1 MTPRIVRKIAL
12 PLAAV
17 AAVGT
22 GAAAYAATT
31 SDSSTAVAGPYYMCV
46 GSGSHQVTKI
56 WGHGTNATC
65 PSGKLLFRWKAVGE
79 RGPRGPRGPAGVNAP
94 SWRSEVDNGT
104 EFALSNGAVGDTSA
118 PGATYADAGIVVD
131 VGSTDNL
138 TAAAFAYEGTA
149 TVASLDENVW
159 IGNGPQA
166 STPGIYP
173 LDNVD
178 FCYGLGVGSTPTT
191 FQMNAGC
198 GADAGQTLTIDQIK
212 ADFPGLEAYAWVG
225 VTGPAEGGSVS
236 GHVASA
242 GGQAVNADFGV
253 RVNDDTT
260 LTAFVSPGA

>member
-1 MTPRIVRKIAL
+1 MKPNFRKIAL

-22 GAAAYAATT
+22 GAAAYAATS
-31 SDSSTAVAGPYYMCV
+31 SDRSTAVAGPYYMCV
-46 GSGSHQVTKI
+46 SSDTHQVTKI
-56 WGHGTNATC
+56 FGHGLHPSC
-65 PSGKLLFRWKAVGE
+65 PAGKVLFRWKVVGE
-79 RGPRGPRGPAGVNAP
+79 RGPRGPRGPAGVDAP
-94 SWRSEVDNGT
+94 TWRSEVDNGA
-104 EFALSNGAVGDTSA
+104 EFALSKGALGDTSA

-131 VGSTDNL
+131 IGSTDNL
-138 TAAAFAYEGTA
+138 TAASFAYEGTSSA
-149 TVASLDENVW
+149 GSLDENVW
-159 IGNGPQA
+159 IGNGAQA
-166 STPGIYP
+166 STPGIYS

-178 FCYGLGVGSTPTT
+178 FCYGLGTSSTPTS

-198 GADAGQTLTIDQIK
+198 GADAGKTLTIDEIK

-225 VTGPAEGGSVS
+225 VTGPADTGSVS

-253 RVNDDTT
+253 RTNTDTT